1 MIRRPKS
8 HPGGPLSTTHRSRI
22 CIMSLVFTRH
32 ARKRILERGIRVDEV
47 HDATES
53 PTVVEEYP
61 DDEPYPSRLVMGWA
75 GGRPLHVVLAGPT
88 VTGDTIV
95 VTLYEP
101 GLERWEPGFV
111 RRRPRP

>member
-1 MIRRPKS
+1 
-8 HPGGPLSTTHRSRI
+8 
-22 CIMSLVFTRH
+22 
-32 ARKRILERGIRVDEV
+32 
-47 HDATES
+47 
-53 PTVVEEYP
+53 
-61 DDEPYPSRLVMGWA
+61 MGWA

-111 RRRPRP
+111 RRRPKP